1 MTVDWSSV
9 FLMWRVPRKV
19 HFSYELESKDDGA
32 ITRTGVA
39 SINGDGYWRYLDE
52 KIKLAPG
59 DKVQY
64 STALWTASGKIQGLP
79 SQWIYAP
86 VPTLGPRHTRAV
98 VFRDDFNGANLDR
111 AHWKYEVSMFGE
123 WEFIANWEFQVYT
136 PEHANVFLQNGHLF
150 LKPTLTISDPRFN
163 EHFLTTGTMDMTA
176 LWGVCTNSGNY
187 GCTREGRNGMLP
199 PSCQVKYHHTTIR
212 FGQVE
217 VRARIPVGDW
227 IWPAIWMMPRDSAYG
242 TWPRSGEIDIMESR
256 GNLNAHS
263 GGVNH
268 GVNEVS
274 STLHWGTAWD
284 HNHYSLTHGE
294 VRKSQGNFHTEF
306 HTWKLDW
313 THDHIITSVDGQQ
326 VLRVVPP
333 AGGFTEL
340 GHVTGSPWPANSKM
354 APFDH
359 DFFLIL
365 NVAVGGT
372 NGYFPDGWNYGVAK
386 PWPNNSPHA
395 NADFWAKRNQWEST
409 WHGNNAAMEIDYV
422 ELRSL

>member
-1 MTVDWSSV
+1 MLLLLLLAAAISV
-9 FLMWRVPRKV
+9 VAAVPEAVLRQDDRGLE
-19 HFSYELESKDDGA
+19 FS
-32 ITRTGVA
+32 
-39 SINGDGYWRYLDE
+39 
-52 KIKLAPG
+52 
-59 DKVQY
+59 
-64 STALWTASGKIQGLP
+64 LP
-79 SQWIYAP
+79 QP
-86 VPTLGPRHTRAV
+86 LPTLGPRRTRAV

-111 AHWKYEVSMFGE
+111 NHWKYEVSMFGGM
-123 WEFIANWEFQVYT
+123 NWEFQVYT
-136 PEHANVFLQNGHLF
+136 PEHANVFLQGGHLF
-150 LKPTLTISDPRFN
+150 LKPTLTINDPRFN
-163 EHFLTTGTMDMTA
+163 ENFLTTGTMDMTA

-199 PSCQVKYHHTTIR
+199 PIMSGKVTTIPTIR

-227 IWPAIWMMPRDSAYG
+227 IWPAIWMMPRDSVYG

-256 GNLNAHS
+256 G
-263 GGVNH
+263 GNH

-284 HNHYSLTHGE
+284 HNNYGLTHGE
-294 VRKSQGNFHTEF
+294 VRKSSGGFQGDF

-313 THDHIITSVDGQQ
+313 THDHIVTSVDGQE
-326 VLRVVPP
+326 VLRVTPP
-333 AGGFTEL
+333 GGGFTEL
-340 GHVTGSPWPANSKM
+340 GHVSGSPWPGNSKM
-354 APFDH
+354 APFDQ

-395 NADFWAKRNQWEST
+395 NADFWSKRNQWEST
-409 WHGNNAAMEIDYV
+409 WHGNNAAMEIDYI

>member
-1 MTVDWSSV
+1 MLLVLAVVISV
-9 FLMWRVPRKV
+9 AAATTLPEAVIRQDDRGLEFSLPR
-19 HFSYELESKDDGA
+19 
-32 ITRTGVA
+32 
-39 SINGDGYWRYLDE
+39 DGYWRYLDE

-123 WEFIANWEFQVYT
+123 W
-136 PEHANVFLQNGHLF
+136 
-150 LKPTLTISDPRFN
+150 
-163 EHFLTTGTMDMTA
+163 
-176 LWGVCTNSGNY
+176 
-187 GCTREGRNGMLP
+187 
-199 PSCQVKYHHTTIR
+199 